1 MLYKVV
7 LTFDS
12 VDEILKCDHSNESY
26 CAVLSC
32 GTVYYAVQAGS
43 NFRVWMKVAFSR
55 EYHYSG
61 KVLFNK
67 LRTKMTNLLF
77 LQSLC
82 PQFDCDNTSLLVSFL
97 ASLVLDWVYD
107 GQLLADLLDKTK
119 SS

>member
-12 VDEILKCDHSNESY
+12 VDEILRCDHSNESY

-32 GTVYYAVQAGS
+32 GTVYYAVQARS

-61 KVLFNK
+61 EVLFNK

-82 PQFDCDNTSLLVSFL
+82 PQFDRDNTSLQVSFL
-97 ASLVLDWVYD
+97 ASLVFDWVYD
-107 GQLLADLLDKTK
+107 VQLLVDLLDKTK

>member
-12 VDEILKCDHSNESY
+12 VDEILRCDHSNESY

-32 GTVYYAVQAGS
+32 GTVYYAVQDGS

-82 PQFDCDNTSLLVSFL
+82 PQFDRDNTSFLVSFL

-107 GQLLADLLDKTK
+107 VQLLADLLDKTK